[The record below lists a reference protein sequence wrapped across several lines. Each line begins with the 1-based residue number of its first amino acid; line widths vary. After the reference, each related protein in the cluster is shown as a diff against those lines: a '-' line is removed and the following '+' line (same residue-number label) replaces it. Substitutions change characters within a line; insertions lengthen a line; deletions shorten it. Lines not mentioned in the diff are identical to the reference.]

1 MFQTFIKECKI
12 ISIWP
17 LINVSKFSSKFQANL
32 KDKNDFHEIEN
43 FHEVRRNIHP
53 PTHLCKRQLLNTQKF
68 IQKHELLVISDKLK
82 MLCILILKRYHVL
95 LRHENNTLNVKH
107 SDSEQVRLSKKKDT
121 ARRIQQHNKALDDA
135 ILTILDLSPLKNIF
149 PGTEWFVIW
158 TIFLSFC
165 LCFSLLFHK
174 MHAYVIYLCF
184 YIFILDSI
192 VFKFR
197 EKWKLV
203 EFISSRFQD
212 SNGDHSF
219 RA

>member
-107 SDSEQVRLSKKKDT
+107 SDSEQVRLSKKKKT
-121 ARRIQQHNKALDDA
+121 QQGGYNNVIKHWMMRSLRSLTWVPWRISSPAQN
-135 ILTILDLSPLKNIF
+135 DLLF
-149 PGTEWFVIW
+149 ERFFCLFVFAFLYCFIKC
-158 TIFLSFC
+158 TRMLYTYVFIFLF
-165 LCFSLLFHK
+165 
-174 MHAYVIYLCF
+174 
-184 YIFILDSI
+184 
-192 VFKFR
+192 
-197 EKWKLV
+197 
-203 EFISSRFQD
+203 
-212 SNGDHSF
+212 
-219 RA
+219 